1 MSTTRDKLS
10 LSSDTASKKNKIPK
24 LKEVEVKVRFDI
36 SKDTLL
42 DYQHAHRTN
51 SHYLPIKFKVPP
63 DYYREWNEPIG
74 QHIMVNCLR
83 KDIKLSYEYPANGK
97 YIGDDGDEFLL
108 HSLEAEADVLLS
120 NEIGYAS
127 NLIDFTKK
135 EFVPSLV
142 NNTLEIASTF
152 MDDPTNV
159 RAFPR
164 NLIVKSND
172 KTFFKWRTYVQSH
185 VDNSISKDDLSYL
198 NTDDL
203 SYFVSKPKKLH
214 FIDLDKLS
222 TLACLLGNTFLTDDP
237 FFEHGI
243 LSTPHFSVTIKGDEE
258 LLYQNLVKAL
268 IEQTSCLLQNIT
280 REPVGFLFKDSVSQC
295 IGDFNRI
302 KRSVFDHIDKT
313 EKIRKKEK
321 DKAGLEYAKTLID
334 FTNNQRLKLTLEQG
348 FYWRPIY
355 FEVLTETIKRELFTH
370 ISDAFRETFI
380 NNEEFYFI
388 PDTKCDFIFYSA
400 EEYGPNSSIF
410 FEEVCTLETNTPS
423 ELALLLNASVKE
435 FFVKHPLISKF
446 NIVQP
451 KNKILMQTDIHD
463 KVLFFDGEKV
473 EFICIANYF
482 TGQLVPQQSELILD
496 VTRFKKQLCDGPLM
510 PPGY

>member
-10 LSSDTASKKNKIPK
+10 LSSDAASKKNKIPK

-42 DYQHAHRTN
+42 TYQFKHNTNTHFLPLKLKLDPRAWIARTK
-51 SHYLPIKFKVPP
+51 I
-63 DYYREWNEPIG
+63 IQ
-74 QHIMVNCLR
+74 QHILVNCLN
-83 KDIKLSYEYPANGK
+83 KDIRLSYDYPVNGHICHGK
-97 YIGDDGDEFLL
+97 FTDDLL
-108 HSLEAEADVLLS
+108 FEELNDTAESILLEELKF
-120 NEIGYAS
+120 AS
-127 NLIDFTKK
+127 HLINITKND
-135 EFVPSLV
+135 FVPSV
-142 NNTLEIASTF
+142 IDNTIKIV
-152 MDDPTNV
+152 TNYLDNP
-159 RAFPR
+159 AEQDIFPQT
-164 NLIVKSND
+164 LIYQRGKQ
-172 KTFFKWRTYVQSH
+172 TFFDWRGATDLAVSQ
-185 VDNSISKDDLSYL
+185 IIKKQDDEALSFPFPK
-198 NTDDL
+198 NEPL
-203 SYFVSKPKKLH
+203 SSYSLC
-214 FIDLDKLS
+214 FIDLDKIP
-222 TLACLLGNTFLTDDP
+222 TLACLFGHVVMEDAHP
-237 FFEHGI
+237 FYQQDHSLI
-243 LSTPHFSVTIKGDEE
+243 YIKGDGEFI
-258 LLYQNLVKAL
+258 YQNLVKAL
-268 IEQTSCLLQNIT
+268 IEQTSHLLKNICQK
-280 REPVGFLFKDSVSQC
+280 PVGFLFEDSVSKC
-295 IGDFNRI
+295 TDDFNTI
-302 KRSVFDHIDKT
+302 KNNALDYINQA
-313 EKIRKKEK
+313 EKVRKKEN

-348 FYWRPIY
+348 FYWKPIY

-435 FFVKHPLISKF
+435 FFVKHPLIGKF

-451 KNKILMQTDIHD
+451 KNKILMQVDIHD
-463 KVLFFDGEKV
+463 KVLIFDDEKV

-482 TGQLVPQQSELILD
+482 IGQLVPQQSELILD

-510 PPGY
+510 QPGY